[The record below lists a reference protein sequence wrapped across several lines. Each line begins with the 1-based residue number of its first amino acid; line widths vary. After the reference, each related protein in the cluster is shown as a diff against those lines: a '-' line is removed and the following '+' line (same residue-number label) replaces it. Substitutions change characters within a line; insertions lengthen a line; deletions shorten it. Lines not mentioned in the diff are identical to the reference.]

1 VSVPLGHGS
10 GHRLGDFAEV
20 RERQIEVFLAFWA
33 VVLSQHTLRTIQFI
47 AIGFTV
53 EKPYLPRVEQL
64 GASGKNHWRMPA
76 F

>member
-1 VSVPLGHGS
+1 
-10 GHRLGDFAEV
+10 
-20 RERQIEVFLAFWA
+20 
-33 VVLSQHTLRTIQFI
+33 VLIQHTLRTIQFI